1 MKFLWPFPAKI
12 TAEET
17 TQYADEDKKALQS
30 IADLRGFPSAELD
43 GYLQAAQ
50 RIVDYEDK
58 RKAGAETRA
67 TAYIAAIA
75 TLIPL
80 MTWALG
86 STTPFCTGAGACGVW
101 SAAFDV
107 AVIYFVFAAYWC
119 LRTLAVANYH
129 TISVEDLV
137 DIKER
142 QRPLGKELVVQTML
156 LARANRD
163 TINRKLDFIR
173 TAQRCFFIGLMVL
186 AGLLALDPWFRLG
199 AQVPST
205 NSSTAKKT
213 SDSAVKQPMPASPSA
228 SRPIVSASAPAPS
241 DTNAVLQITPLA
253 ASSAPSAHK

>member
-1 MKFLWPFPAKI
+1 MRFLWPFPAKI
-12 TAEET
+12 TAEEKK
-17 TQYADEDKKALQS
+17 QYADEDKEALRR
-30 IADLRGFPSAELD
+30 IANLRGFPNAELD

-86 STTPFCTGAGACGVW
+86 NTTPFCSGAGTCGAW

-129 TISVEDLV
+129 TIGVEELV
-137 DIKER
+137 DIKES
-142 QRPLGKELVVQTML
+142 QRPLGKELVVQTMR

-163 TINRKLDFIR
+163 TINRKLDFIK

-199 AQVPST
+199 TKVPSPAL
-205 NSSTAKKT
+205 STTEKA
-213 SDSAVKQPMPASPSA
+213 SDSAARQPMVAKSLTSKPIVPASA
-228 SRPIVSASAPAPS
+228 PIPAGAKAVLPITPAATSSASA
-241 DTNAVLQITPLA
+241 T
-253 ASSAPSAHK
+253 K

>member
-12 TAEET
+12 TAEERKK
-17 TQYADEDKKALQS
+17 YSNDDKAAFQRIS
-30 IADLRGFPSAELD
+30 NFRRFPNIELD

-50 RIVDYEDK
+50 RIVDYEEK
-58 RKAGAETRA
+58 RKVGAEARA

-86 STTPFCTGAGACGVW
+86 STTPFCSGALACSAW
-101 SAAFDV
+101 SAAFD
-107 AVIYFVFAAYWC
+107 AAIIYFVFAAYWC

-129 TISVEDLV
+129 TIGVEELV

-142 QRPLGKELVVQTML
+142 QRPLEKELVTQTMY

-163 TINRKLDFIR
+163 IINRKLDFIK
-173 TAQRCFFIGLMVL
+173 TAQRCFFIGLVVI

-199 AQVPST
+199 TQVSSLI
-205 NSSTAKKT
+205 SSTTGKAANSAAKQLTNASSLSPKPT
-213 SDSAVKQPMPASPSA
+213 APASA
-228 SRPIVSASAPAPS
+228 SRPAATRTKRPMSPATTASAVTS
-241 DTNAVLQITPLA
+241 
-253 ASSAPSAHK
+253 K